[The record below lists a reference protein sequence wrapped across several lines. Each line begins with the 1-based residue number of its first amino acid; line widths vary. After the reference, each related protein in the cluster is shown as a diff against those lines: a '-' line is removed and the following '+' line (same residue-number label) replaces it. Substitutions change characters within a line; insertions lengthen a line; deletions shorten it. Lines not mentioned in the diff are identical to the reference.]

1 LVTAQV
7 PKVAPVITHVSL
19 SLITGGV
26 NVSIS
31 GYSTTREVEKASLQF
46 TAAAGS
52 TLNNA
57 TVSVPLSTVFSTWY
71 QNSASIPFGSQ
82 FTVAVP
88 IPVQGTAT
96 VINGVSVTLTNSAGT
111 STAVNATLQ

>member
-1 LVTAQV
+1 M
-7 PKVAPVITHVSL
+7 PKLAPVITNVSL

-26 NVSIS
+26 GVSIS
-31 GYSTTREVEKASLQF
+31 GYSTTREVDKATLQF

-57 TVSVPLSTVFSTWY
+57 TVSVALSSVFGTWY

-88 IPVQGTAT
+88 IPVQGTADIIT
-96 VINGVSVTLTNSAGT
+96 GVSVTLTNSAGT
-111 STAVNATLQ
+111 STPVNATLQ